1 VDRPVSALL
10 LDTHV
15 VLWWRMNDPRLT
27 AMARDTIA
35 GAAVAWVSAASA
47 WEVAIKQALGR
58 LVLPGP
64 FAAGVDAS
72 GFQRLPVEF
81 EHAAEA
87 AALPPHHQDPFDRM
101 LVAQA
106 RLAGLTL
113 VTHDRALASYDV
125 PILWT

>member
-72 GFQRLPVEF
+72 GFRRMPVEF
-81 EHAAEA
+81 EHAAGPRRCHPTTRIPSTA
-87 AALPPHHQDPFDRM
+87 CWWPRPGSRGSP
-101 LVAQA
+101 
-106 RLAGLTL
+106 
-113 VTHDRALASYDV
+113 
-125 PILWT
+125 W